1 MPNAEAADRRA
12 TRHELIALAA
22 VCLLGHAV
30 GVEAQPVQSDTDV
43 YHTLATNIVQ
53 GNPYSRDHSPP
64 FAPEFQRPFAYPAFV
79 ATVYAIAGPI
89 PYAVY
94 YLQALLGA
102 LVVPLMWWLA
112 RRVAPSNRTA
122 VALSVAAL
130 TALNP
135 ALIASGGFL
144 LREAV
149 HALVA
154 TATVCLAVHSWNRP
168 NLWRWAAAGALIGV
182 GAQIRTEFV
191 VLAGAVPL
199 VVLYDAVRHRRPRIA
214 AGRIAL
220 ATMVPA
226 TLLVA
231 PWFLYLYT
239 TFGTWQLGVEG
250 AAGPINSVAGIYRAA
265 DSSTAFGRMALGSGV
280 DPAVEREQELPWV
293 LLRAY
298 ARKHDKSL
306 FEAAAALGPTAREYL
321 WQNPFRWL
329 WRTATNALNVSMG
342 YSELASFVGRD
353 RQEAFVRLRYVGLYR
368 AGDYFTLATFLFARA
383 GMGILVLMGA
393 ALATIYWVVR
403 PQAGL
408 LMPALLLSVVVPV
421 AIIGLYASRVRIPY
435 DPLLVCTAVVGWSL
449 AYDWAA
455 KRWRERGKGRQETS
469 A

>member
-1 MPNAEAADRRA
+1 MRSRLNAPRERQQMPNAEAADRRA

-22 VCLLGHAV
+22 VCLLGLAMRLHAV

-154 TATVCLAVHSWNRP
+154 TATVCLAVHS
-168 NLWRWAAAGALIGV
+168 
-182 GAQIRTEFV
+182 
-191 VLAGAVPL
+191 
-199 VVLYDAVRHRRPRIA
+199 
-214 AGRIAL
+214 
-220 ATMVPA
+220 
-226 TLLVA
+226 
-231 PWFLYLYT
+231 
-239 TFGTWQLGVEG
+239 
-250 AAGPINSVAGIYRAA
+250 
-265 DSSTAFGRMALGSGV
+265 
-280 DPAVEREQELPWV
+280 
-293 LLRAY
+293 
-298 ARKHDKSL
+298 
-306 FEAAAALGPTAREYL
+306 
-321 WQNPFRWL
+321 
-329 WRTATNALNVSMG
+329 
-342 YSELASFVGRD
+342 
-353 RQEAFVRLRYVGLYR
+353 
-368 AGDYFTLATFLFARA
+368 
-383 GMGILVLMGA
+383 
-393 ALATIYWVVR
+393 
-403 PQAGL
+403 
-408 LMPALLLSVVVPV
+408 
-421 AIIGLYASRVRIPY
+421 
-435 DPLLVCTAVVGWSL
+435 
-449 AYDWAA
+449 
-455 KRWRERGKGRQETS
+455 
-469 A
+469 